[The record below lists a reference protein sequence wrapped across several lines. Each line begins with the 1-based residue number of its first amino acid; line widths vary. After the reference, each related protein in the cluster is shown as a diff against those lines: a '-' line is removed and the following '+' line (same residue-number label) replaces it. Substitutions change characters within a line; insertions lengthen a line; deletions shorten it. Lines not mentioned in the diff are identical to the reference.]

1 MKNEPKSP
9 LDGDPNLLTAF
20 QYAPMG
26 AFCFDLADNC
36 IFINPA
42 LEEISGLTLSQ
53 ALNQGYTNAIFPE
66 DLGALKAVLKAN
78 TNNPGHPIS
87 LSFRINHPVK
97 GIRYCRVNSWAIPGK
112 DGIAKYRIGYVQDET
127 DELILK
133 SKLEQSNTLL
143 DFSQALGKTGGWEY
157 HMETG
162 EIFWSRETYRIN
174 EVDEDFIL
182 SMDKVYSLHD
192 EASRPILQECVQE
205 AIEKGI
211 PYDVELQLVANDS
224 HNCRKWVRAICVPIL
239 SDGKVVALKGAIM
252 DISEK
257 KRDELALIKAREAA
271 EKSAKERFDFLSTM
285 SHEIRTPLNGIIGI
299 THLLKMNYHPAQ
311 EEYIDSLLYSSEHLL
326 QLINDIMDLNR
337 IETDNLE
344 LRFSEVNLSQLIQQ
358 IKVQLSQQAIQKGLW
373 LNTVVDLNM
382 PHCILADPIRIS
394 QILNNLISNA
404 IKYTEKGEVSV
415 SVMITAE
422 TDKDVTLRFS
432 VKDTGIGIPPELQEI
447 IFETFKH
454 LHTTTSH
461 QLSGS
466 GLGLAITRKLIALLG
481 GRILLDSRPGKGSNF
496 YFDLSFEKVAT
507 KTTDETS
514 LQNQLA
520 AYAGKFSWLQVLLV
534 EDTTVNIMVADKQ
547 LKYFGIIP
555 DVATNG
561 NDAVNLL
568 QSITYDV
575 ALIDLH
581 IPGIDGYALGKLIRQ
596 QYPHIQVVVFTADIL
611 ADVRTRFTGLD
622 INHFLDKPF
631 LPEEML
637 AVLLKIT
644 HGKKK

>member
-1 MKNEPKSP
+1 
-9 LDGDPNLLTAF
+9 
-20 QYAPMG
+20 
-26 AFCFDLADNC
+26 
-36 IFINPA
+36 
-42 LEEISGLTLSQ
+42 
-53 ALNQGYTNAIFPE
+53 
-66 DLGALKAVLKAN
+66 
-78 TNNPGHPIS
+78 
-87 LSFRINHPVK
+87 
-97 GIRYCRVNSWAIPGK
+97 
-112 DGIAKYRIGYVQDET
+112 
-127 DELILK
+127 
-133 SKLEQSNTLL
+133 
-143 DFSQALGKTGGWEY
+143 
-157 HMETG
+157 
-162 EIFWSRETYRIN
+162 
-174 EVDEDFIL
+174 
-182 SMDKVYSLHD
+182 
-192 EASRPILQECVQE
+192 
-205 AIEKGI
+205 
-211 PYDVELQLVANDS
+211 
-224 HNCRKWVRAICVPIL
+224 
-239 SDGKVVALKGAIM
+239 M

-257 KRDELALIKAREAA
+257 KRDELALIEAREAA

-415 SVMITAE
+415 SVLITAE

-481 GRILLDSRPGKGSNF
+481 GRILLDSSPGKGSNF